1 MTLDK
6 SKFDL
11 EKSGKSK
18 NIEESLLQ
26 FVEELKDESEMTE
39 KQRSIMRASIK
50 LFATKGF
57 HASSTAEIAKEA
69 GVAEGTIFRHYK
81 SKKDILL
88 AVVAPVLVKFAAP
101 FILRDIRE
109 IFNRE
114 AELSVAQ
121 IVTELYRNRLELIE
135 ANEKHVRILL
145 QEAFFHD
152 EIREALLSTV
162 FRETRTLADQ
172 LINSRIE
179 AGELRPLPSEAV
191 FRAILSSLIG
201 LVLFKHV
208 TDRDGFAK
216 RTEEEQIA
224 ITVDILLHGIA
235 NRP

>member
-1 MTLDK
+1 MDK
-6 SKFDL
+6 SK
-11 EKSGKSK
+11 S
-18 NIEESLLQ
+18 IEESLLQ
-26 FVEELKDESEMTE
+26 YVEELKDESEMTE
-39 KQRSIMRASIK
+39 KQRNIIRASIK

-109 IFNRE
+109 IFHKE
-114 AELSVAQ
+114 SELS
-121 IVTELYRNRLELIE
+121 INEIITNLFRNRLELIE
-135 ANEKHVRILL
+135 ANEKHARILL
-145 QEAFFHD
+145 QEAFFHE

-162 FRETRTLADQ
+162 FRETKGLADH
-172 LINSRIE
+172 LINNRIE

-191 FRAILSSLIG
+191 FRVIFSSLIG

-208 TDRDGFAK
+208 ADPDRFAQ
-216 RTEEEQIA
+216 RSDDEQIA
-224 ITVDILLHGIA
+224 LTVDILMNGIA
-235 NRP
+235 NRS

>member
-1 MTLDK
+1 MD
-6 SKFDL
+6 
-11 EKSGKSK
+11 SGKSF
-18 NIEESLLQ
+18 EESLLQ

-39 KQRSIMRASIK
+39 KQRSIMQASIK

-88 AVVAPVLVKFAAP
+88 AVVAPVLVKIATP
-101 FILRDIRE
+101 FILRDVRE
-109 IFNRE
+109 IFNRQK
-114 AELSVAQ
+114 ELSFGEILQ
-121 IVTELYRNRLELIE
+121 ELYQNRLSLVA

-152 EIREALLSTV
+152 EIRETLLSTV
-162 FRETRTLADQ
+162 FQEIKRLAAQ
-172 LINSRIE
+172 LIKDRTE
-179 AGELRPLPSEAV
+179 AGELRPLPSDAV

-208 TDRDGFAK
+208 TDPDEFAK
-216 RTEEEQIA
+216 RTDEEQVA
-224 ITVDILLHGIA
+224 ATVDILLYGIA